1 MQLNVTR
8 LKCWERSVAYVHRE
22 PNDIWALLL
31 EPPVR
36 VAFGERFAFLTP
48 DSSID
53 SAKRTSKTLYSYLTC
68 GA

>member
-8 LKCWERSVAYVHRE
+8 LKYGERSVAYVHRE
-22 PNDIWALLL
+22 ANDIWTLLL

-53 SAKRTSKTLYSYLTC
+53 SAKRTGKRLFSYLTC